1 MFEEMTYEKILQDV
15 LDNAPDGIDTR
26 QGSIFYDA
34 VAGPCLK
41 IAKLYTDIGIA
52 RKMASIARS
61 EEHTSEL
68 QSPDHLVCRLLLE
81 KK

>member
-34 VAGPCLK
+34 VAGP
-41 IAKLYTDIGIA
+41 
-52 RKMASIARS
+52 
-61 EEHTSEL
+61 
-68 QSPDHLVCRLLLE
+68 
-81 KK
+81 

>member
-41 IAKLYTDIGIA
+41 IAKLYV
-52 RKMASIARS
+52 SARS
-61 EEHTSEL
+61 AT
-68 QSPDHLVCRLLLE
+68 PR
-81 KK
+81 